1 MKKTLLTVLFL
12 TVSAGVAAAETCDI
26 DQVEELRAAIT
37 SGDTASAHAIY
48 ENSGM
53 LTSGATDAATLDSW
67 LSSHSSCAQISRL
80 RSDILFLDKT
90 FFQSV
95 TEQDMTAQG
104 QLYQNMINGA
114 KGMISSRQPPQVA
127 AGLRSLQQL
136 LSGVESRFAGS
147 DAPACKTQGF
157 SGISTNMCN
166 PVPLL
171 NSRIE
176 REFNRRDWPVQTS
189 PSAAYGWMAEQAVSG
204 NTETRQGVAS
214 YANIAATELLT
225 YDFGSR
231 IVHADAVKQVRAS
244 QEQRRTNLN
253 DEHNRQFA
261 EKGANGTAHE
271 TFGGS
276 RPAKGIADRAVE
288 AFWNVIG
295 GFIAWLLI
303 GGVFAMPFIG
313 QMLSMFTT
321 PIKAAR
327 GMFLVALLAIPAN
340 VIYILFG
347 GLLPNLAATLG
358 GAKWLVALAIIVPLA
373 VLLQR
378 TAFYARL
385 WSLLPARLRAM
396 AAIPRSVAQTQAPA
410 GDTHGTAH
418 WSTTTDAINRGRVL
432 PAGKVLADSHGF
444 ALGRVAEGT
453 KKALEG
459 MDSRLRYMGHM
470 LTVAPTGGGKGVGAV
485 IPTLL
490 EYPGSMVVL
499 DIKGENYAVTARHRR
514 EVLGHEIHLIDPFGI
529 TGGEASDYNW
539 LDRLDPASDDLI
551 SEAGELAEMLIVADG
566 SGGNSEHFNET
577 AKTFL
582 RGLLVHVATLPE
594 SERNMAHLRRL
605 ITGSM
610 EDFALLLD
618 AMIGNP
624 AGDGLAERA
633 AYSILNTPEKERGSI
648 LSTVR
653 RHLDFLDD
661 RRLSSSLSRSGLDLN
676 DLKRKPMTVYLV
688 IPANRLKV
696 STAYVRAFIGQSL
709 AAITATV
716 AKPDYKVVFLL
727 DEFAQLGR
735 MKSVEDAISLVRG
748 YGAAFWLFV
757 QDLSQLKAVYP
768 KWQTF
773 LANSAKQFFGTDDFD
788 TAKFISESLGKKTI
802 EYATESHNAG
812 MSMGQNMSRN
822 DGDGVSQQI
831 AGRELLTPDEVM
843 RLPSTSAIVLVRGEA
858 PYMVD
863 RLNYLRD
870 PEYAG
875 QFDANP
881 YH

>member
-1 MKKTLLTVLFL
+1 MKKTLLAVLFL
-12 TVSAGVAAAETCDI
+12 TASAGVSAAETCDI
-26 DQVEELRAAIT
+26 DFVEDLRAAVT
-37 SGDTASAHAIY
+37 SGDTAAAHAIY
-48 ENSGM
+48 EKSGM

-67 LSSHSSCAQISRL
+67 LSSHSSCAQIGRL

-95 TEQDMTAQG
+95 TEQDMTVQG
-104 QLYQNMINGA
+104 QLYENMIHGA
-114 KGMISSRQPPQVA
+114 QGMISSRQPPQVA
-127 AGLRSLQQL
+127 AGLRSLQQM

-147 DAPACKTQGF
+147 DAPVCKNEAFRGVAAD
-157 SGISTNMCN
+157 ICN

-176 REFNRRDWPVQTS
+176 REFNRRDWPVQAS

-214 YANIAATELLT
+214 YASIAATELLA
-225 YDFGSR
+225 YDFGGR

-244 QEQRRTNLN
+244 QEQRSTNLKTEG
-253 DEHNRQFA
+253 DAAFA
-261 EKGANGTAHE
+261 AKQADSKSKAFAGAL
-271 TFGGS
+271 S
-276 RPAKGIADRAVE
+276 DLVWGILS
-288 AFWNVIG
+288 
-295 GFIAWLLI
+295 GFIVWLLI
-303 GGVFAMPFIG
+303 GGVFALPFFG

-321 PIKAAR
+321 PLKAAR
-327 GMFLVALLAIPAN
+327 GMFLVALVN
-340 VIYILFG
+340 VPLQFVVLFFG
-347 GLLPNLAATLG
+347 GWINAVLRGFPG
-358 GAKWLVALAIIVPLA
+358 GRWIGLIVMIVPLA

-385 WSLLPARLRAM
+385 WSLLPPRLRNM
-396 AAIPRSVAQTQAPA
+396 AAIPRGLPAAAAPA

-418 WSTTTDAINRGRVL
+418 WSETQDAINRGRVL

-529 TGGEASDYNW
+529 TGGETSDYNW

-594 SERNMAHLRRL
+594 EQRNMAHLRRL

-648 LSTVR
+648 LSTLR

-709 AAITATV
+709 AAITATA

-812 MSMGQNMSRN
+812 TSMGQNMSRS

-843 RLPSTSAIVLVRGEA
+843 RLPPTAAIVLVRGEA
-858 PYMVD
+858 PYMVE

>member
-1 MKKTLLTVLFL
+1 MKKTLLAVLFL
-12 TVSAGVAAAETCDI
+12 TASAGVSAAETCDSPI
-26 DQVEELRAAIT
+26 VERLHAAIT
-37 SGDTASAHAIY
+37 SGNTAAAHSIY
-48 ENSGM
+48 DSEN
-53 LTSGATDAATLDSW
+53 LLRDGATDAATLDRWFSA
-67 LSSHSSCAQISRL
+67 HSSCAQIDRL
-80 RSDILFLDKT
+80 YSDVKVLDKSFVESST
-90 FFQSV
+90 A
-95 TEQDMTAQG
+95 QDMTAQSK
-104 QLYQNMINGA
+104 LYENMINGA
-114 KGMISSRQPPQVA
+114 QAMINTRKPAQVA
-127 AGLRSLQQL
+127 EGLRTLQQM
-136 LSGVESRFAGS
+136 LSGVETRFAGS
-147 DAPACKTQGF
+147 DAPACNSQGF
-157 SGISTNMCN
+157 GGISSNLCN
-166 PVPLL
+166 PIPLL
-171 NSRIE
+171 NKSIV
-176 REFNRRDWPVQTS
+176 REFNRRDWPAQSS
-189 PSAAYGWMAEQAVSG
+189 PSAAYGWMADQATNG

-214 YANIAATELLT
+214 YASITATELLA
-225 YDFGSR
+225 YDFGGR
-231 IVHADAVKQVRAS
+231 IVHADAIAQVRS
-244 QEQRRTNLN
+244 SKEQRSENLKA
-253 DEHNRQFA
+253 DHDAAYAA
-261 EKGANGTAHE
+261 ESANGSVRD
-271 TFGGS
+271 TFSGS
-276 RPAKGIADRAVE
+276 RPAKGIADRAIE
-288 AFWNVIG
+288 ALWNILG

-303 GGVFAMPFIG
+303 GGVFALPFFG

-327 GMFLVALLAIPAN
+327 GVFLIALLAVPAN
-340 VIYILFG
+340 LVYVLFG
-347 GLLPNLAATLG
+347 GLLPNFAGLLG
-358 GAKWLVALAIIVPLA
+358 SAKWLVMLAIIVPLA

-385 WSLLPARLRAM
+385 WSLLPARLRHM
-396 AAIPRSVAQTQAPA
+396 AAIPHGAAAAPVSA

-418 WSTTTDAINRGRVL
+418 WSTTEDAINRGRVL

-470 LTVAPTGGGKGVGAV
+470 LTVAPTGGGKGVGSV

-529 TGGEASDYNW
+529 TGGVSSDYNW

-594 SERNMAHLRRL
+594 EQRNMATLRRL

-610 EDFALLLD
+610 EDFAQLLD

-648 LSTVR
+648 LSTLR

-709 AAITATV
+709 AAITATT

-802 EYATESHNAG
+802 EYATESQNAG
-812 MSMGQNMSRN
+812 TSMGQNMSRN
-822 DGDGVSQQI
+822 DGSGVSQQI

-843 RLPSTSAIVLVRGEA
+843 RLPPTSAIVLVRGEA
-858 PYMVD
+858 PYMVE